1 MKTSMQSTN
10 KPRPPVPSSMDVCD
24 LGGGSGPPRLH
35 TGGAKNL
42 WVKKNHHTRGERL
55 KIATYNVRTLL
66 KDEHVQELEEEL
78 KENNMKWDV
87 IGLGEV
93 RRKDE
98 SFTTLQSGHLLY
110 HSEAN
115 NGQAGVGFLV
125 NKKWKDN
132 ITRVS
137 SGNSRVAELVLRI
150 TDRYHLK
157 IVQVYAP
164 TTYHSD
170 EETDNFYNTI
180 DKILEKQTHYTIVM
194 GDFNAKVG
202 GQTNTSERAT
212 GCFGL
217 GQRNE
222 RGDTLVEWAT
232 SKNFK
237 IMNTQFQKKAGRRWT
252 WRSPDGHTRNEIDY
266 IMTDKP
272 SMVTDVT
279 VINRINIGSD
289 HRMVMG
295 SITLNTRAERRKLLN
310 KNTRTRV
317 DTQMIGT
324 KKNTFQLELKNKNMT
339 EIIQQSAMSIAK
351 QTKRQKKPN
360 ISSPTKAL
368 MKKRREMIENNT
380 PRDHIEYVEICKT
393 IKKKAREDIRK
404 HNLGEIRETIEAS
417 KSLKKVR
424 RTQNLGKKPDDNTT
438 GQTRQ
443 RDPRA
448 R

>member
-1 MKTSMQSTN
+1 
-10 KPRPPVPSSMDVCD
+10 MDVCD

-93 RRKDE
+93 RRKE
-98 SFTTLQSGHLLY
+98 ETFTTLQSGHLLN

-125 NKKWKDN
+125 NKKWKEN

-137 SGNSRVAELVLRI
+137 SGNSRVAGLVLRI
-150 TDRYHLK
+150 TDRYQLK

-164 TTYHSD
+164 TTSHSY

-222 RGDTLVEWAT
+222 RGDTLVEWAI

-237 IMNTQFQKKAGRRWT
+237 IMK
-252 WRSPDGHTRNEIDY
+252 HTISEESREEMD
-266 IMTDKP
+266 MEKP
-272 SMVTDVT
+272 
-279 VINRINIGSD
+279 
-289 HRMVMG
+289 
-295 SITLNTRAERRKLLN
+295 
-310 KNTRTRV
+310 
-317 DTQMIGT
+317 
-324 KKNTFQLELKNKNMT
+324 
-339 EIIQQSAMSIAK
+339 
-351 QTKRQKKPN
+351 
-360 ISSPTKAL
+360 
-368 MKKRREMIENNT
+368 
-380 PRDHIEYVEICKT
+380 
-393 IKKKAREDIRK
+393 
-404 HNLGEIRETIEAS
+404 
-417 KSLKKVR
+417 
-424 RTQNLGKKPDDNTT
+424 
-438 GQTRQ
+438 
-443 RDPRA
+443 
-448 R
+448 